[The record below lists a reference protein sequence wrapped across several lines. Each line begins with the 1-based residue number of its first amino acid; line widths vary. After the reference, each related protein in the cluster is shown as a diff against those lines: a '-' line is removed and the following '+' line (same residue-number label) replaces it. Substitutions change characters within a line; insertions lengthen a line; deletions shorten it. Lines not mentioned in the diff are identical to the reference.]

1 MLICMTKYLLRR
13 VSAFQK
19 QHSLDW
25 MQHLQIHAT
34 NWDAKFDSPFSFS
47 FLQMTGEERS
57 TQICALRTHQ
67 PRSIATRIRSQNW
80 TKAPTLPL
88 GKAFRKL
95 ERWCHNTSRDP
106 YLEWKFNETRWE
118 KITRWKDLWKD
129 WKNEKKKKRGKKKQI
144 KTHDHMTL
152 WMWHLRDNLHES
164 VYIVG
169 AQPWDENRILRWS
182 ECRKTTRKHTT

>member
-13 VSAFQK
+13 VSAF
-19 QHSLDW
+19 HSILW

-95 ERWCHNTSRDP
+95 ERWCHNTSPDP

-118 KITRWKDLWKD
+118 QITRWKDLWTD
-129 WKNEKKKKRGKKKQI
+129 WKKLFKKKKNEERKNKSK
-144 KTHDHMTL
+144 HMITWPCGCGTSETISMSRFTL
-152 WMWHLRDNLHES
+152 
-164 VYIVG
+164 
-169 AQPWDENRILRWS
+169 
-182 ECRKTTRKHTT
+182 